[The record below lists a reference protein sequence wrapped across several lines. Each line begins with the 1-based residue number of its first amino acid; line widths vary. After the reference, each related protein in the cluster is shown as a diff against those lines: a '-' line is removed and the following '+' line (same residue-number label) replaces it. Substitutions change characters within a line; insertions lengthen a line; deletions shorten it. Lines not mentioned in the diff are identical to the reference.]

1 MAMLEEIGTVL
12 STQNIASSSGAGGW
26 LLALSQMPDSTALQ
40 DRVVALT
47 QTPGRPSGADR
58 IEADEFGF
66 QVRVRGNAWDWAAT
80 EAKAMDVYKALHGL
94 TPGSYSG
101 FHYIGIWADQPPF
114 LLHYD
119 ESNRPHVVNN
129 YRALR
134 SRTS

>member
-40 DRVVALT
+40 DRIVALS

-58 IEADEFGF
+58 IEVDEMGF
-66 QVRVRGNAWDWAAT
+66 QVRVRGTSWDWTAT
-80 EAKAMDVYKALHGL
+80 EAKAMEVYTALHGL
-94 TPGSYSG
+94 TPGTYSG
-101 FHYIGIWADQPPF
+101 RYYAGVWADQPPF
-114 LLHYD
+114 LLAYD
-119 ESNRPHVVNN
+119 ESDRPHVIAN

-134 SRTS
+134 SRTT